1 MASYCSSCG
10 TSLPTGARFCAACG
24 NAVSEP
30 GPIPGSYHTGPPR
43 RPLGPL
49 LRPIAGRKVAGVC
62 QGLSNRYGWDVTLT
76 RIITVLLAV
85 AAFPVGLVA
94 YGLFWLMVPE
104 EPRTS
109 SPATNL
115 NTVP

>member
-30 GPIPGSYHTGPPR
+30 GPIPGAYHAGPPR
-43 RPLGPL
+43 PLVPL
-49 LRPIAGRKVAGVC
+49 MRPIAGRKVAGVC

-76 RIITVLLAV
+76 RVIAVLLAV

-94 YGLFWLMVPE
+94 YGIFWLITPE
-104 EPRTS
+104 EPR
-109 SPATNL
+109 PATPTTNL
-115 NTVP
+115 NTVT